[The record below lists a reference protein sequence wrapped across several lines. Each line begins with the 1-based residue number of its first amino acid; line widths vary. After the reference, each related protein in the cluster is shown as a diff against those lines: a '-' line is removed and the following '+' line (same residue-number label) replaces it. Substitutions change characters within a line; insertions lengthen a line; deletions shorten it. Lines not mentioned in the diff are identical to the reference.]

1 MHILKVTQT
10 YFPYLQMGGPPA
22 KVRAIARALVAR
34 GHEVTVLTADRGGGQ
49 RSEAGGQRSESE
61 EQRAEGEER
70 RVGGAEQKAEGEI
83 QKSEVRSQKSEGTT
97 EKEGSKQKAE
107 SKAARAGWEA
117 NDHGVEAVYLGTL
130 QNYRAT
136 TINPGVLRFCASRLG
151 EYDVVHIYGLYDLLG
166 SVVGWFCRRR
176 GIPYVLEPLGMFGP
190 KVRSERKKNLYRK
203 LIGDSLFT
211 GAQVVIA
218 TSETERAELIAGG
231 LDEAKILLRRNGIN
245 LGDFETLP
253 QRGRFRAKRN
263 IEATTPLIV
272 FVGRLSFIKGLD
284 LLVKAFA
291 QLENQAHSTTGGRDA
306 RGPSLVIAGPD
317 DDDGCATEVRRLVDE
332 FQLADRVSLTGPL
345 YAQEKLEAFVDADFV
360 VLPSRY
366 ESFGNVAAEA
376 IACGT
381 PVLVTD
387 QCGIAPL
394 VDRRAGLV
402 VACDLDGLRNGLRRL
417 VDDKNLLAQLRDGC
431 ESIAR
436 SLSWDEPVE
445 TMERIY
451 HSLLSAGRGPLL
463 QPGSKLAPDGHR

>member
-1 MHILKVTQT
+1 MRILKVTQT

-34 GHEVTVLTADRGGGQ
+34 GHAVTVLTADRGRAQ
-49 RSEAGGQRSESE
+49 SAKSEGVSAKSEGRRAESE
-61 EQRAEGEER
+61 EQRGK
-70 RVGGAEQKAEGEI
+70 GGRQRAKSKEQ
-83 QKSEVRSQKSEGTT
+83 
-97 EKEGSKQKAE
+97 
-107 SKAARAGWEA
+107 RAQGGRKKDGWAA

-136 TINPGVLRFCASRLG
+136 TINPGILRFCASRLS

-203 LIGDSLFT
+203 LIGNSLFT
-211 GAQVVIA
+211 GAQVVVA

-231 LDEAKILLRRNGIN
+231 MDQAKILLRRNGVNID
-245 LGDFETLP
+245 DFETLP
-253 QRGRFRAKRN
+253 ERGSLRARFNLDPA
-263 IEATTPLIV
+263 TPLLV

-291 QLENQAHSTTGGRDA
+291 QLENEAHSTTGARAA

-317 DDDGCATEVRRLVDE
+317 DDDGCAAEVRRLIQE
-332 FQLADRVSLTGPL
+332 LKLAGRVTLTGPL
-345 YAQEKLEAFVDADFV
+345 YAQEKLQAFVDADFV

-381 PVLVTD
+381 PVLVTAE
-387 QCGIAPL
+387 CGIAPL
-394 VDRRAGLV
+394 IAGRAGLV
-402 VACDLDGLRNGLRRL
+402 VPCDVDGLRNGLQRL
-417 VDDKNLLAQLRDGC
+417 IDDKKLLEQLREGC
-431 ESIAR
+431 QAVAQ

-445 TMERIY
+445 TMERVY
-451 HSLLSAGRGPLL
+451 ESLVAPKTIAGKLSVPVGAPA
-463 QPGSKLAPDGHR
+463 SKRI

>member
-1 MHILKVTQT
+1 MRILKVTQT
-10 YFPYLQMGGPPA
+10 YFPYLNMGGPPA

-34 GHEVTVLTADRGGGQ
+34 GHQVTVLTADRGAGQ
-49 RSEAGGQRSESE
+49 TAGGRSSRQESE
-61 EQRAEGEER
+61 EQKA
-70 RVGGAEQKAEGEI
+70 VG
-83 QKSEVRSQKSEGTT
+83 R
-97 EKEGSKQKAE
+97 KQKA
-107 SKAARAGWEA
+107 GWGA

-136 TINPGVLRFCASRLG
+136 TINPGILRFCASRLG

-176 GIPYVLEPLGMFGP
+176 SVPYVLEPLGMFGP

-203 LIGDSLFT
+203 LVGNSLFT

-231 LDEAKILLRRNGIN
+231 LDETKILLRRNGIN
-245 LGDFETLP
+245 IDDFETLP
-253 QRGRFRAKRN
+253 PPGSLRARLK
-263 IEATTPLIV
+263 IEAATPLLV

-291 QLENQAHSTTGGRDA
+291 QIKNEAH
-306 RGPSLVIAGPD
+306 LIIAGPD
-317 DDDGCATEVRRLVDE
+317 DEDGCASEVKKLINE
-332 FQLADRVSLTGPL
+332 LKLHDRVTLAGPL
-345 YAQEKLEAFVDADFV
+345 YGDEKLEAFVDADFV

-394 VDRRAGLV
+394 VDGRAGLV
-402 VACDLDGLRNGLRRL
+402 IACDVDGLRSGLQRL
-417 VDDKNLLAQLRDGC
+417 LDDQNLLAQLRAGC
-431 ESIAR
+431 ESVAR
-436 SLSWDEPVE
+436 SLSWEEPVA
-445 TMERIY
+445 TMERVY
-451 HSLLSAGRGPLL
+451 ESLLEPTTMAGSLAVPVGTAV
-463 QPGSKLAPDGHR
+463 SKRI

>member
-1 MHILKVTQT
+1 MRILKVTQT
-10 YFPYLQMGGPPA
+10 YFPYLNMGGPPA

-34 GHEVTVLTADRGGGQ
+34 GHAVTVLTADRGSAQGADG
-49 RSEAGGQRSESE
+49 RSSRQA
-61 EQRAEGEER
+61 
-70 RVGGAEQKAEGEI
+70 
-83 QKSEVRSQKSEGTT
+83 T
-97 EKEGSKQKAE
+97 
-107 SKAARAGWEA
+107 GWVA

-136 TINPGVLRFCASRLG
+136 TINPGVLRFCASRLA

-176 GIPYVLEPLGMFGP
+176 SIPYVLEPLGMFGP
-190 KVRSERKKNLYRK
+190 KVRSERKKNLYSK
-203 LIGDSLFT
+203 LIGNSLFT

-218 TSETERAELIAGG
+218 TSETERAELIDGG

-245 LGDFETLP
+245 LVDFETLP
-253 QRGRFRAKRN
+253 QGGSFRAQRN
-263 IEATTPLIV
+263 IEAVTPLIV

-291 QLENQAHSTTGGRDA
+291 QIESDAH
-306 RGPSLVIAGPD
+306 LIIAGPD
-317 DDDGCATEVRRLVDE
+317 DDDGCAAEVRRLIDE
-332 FQLADRVSLTGPL
+332 FQLADRVTLTGPL
-345 YAQEKLEAFVDADFV
+345 YAQEKLEAFVDADWV

-394 VDRRAGLV
+394 LDGRAGLV
-402 VACDLDGLRNGLRRL
+402 VPCDVDGLRNGMQRMI
-417 VDDKNLLAQLRDGC
+417 DDKNLLEQLRQGC
-431 ESIAR
+431 ESVAR

-451 HSLLSAGRGPLL
+451 ESLLEPKTIAGKLSVPVGAPA
-463 QPGSKLAPDGHR
+463 SKRI

>member
-1 MHILKVTQT
+1 VIRRELFSKFSFSLMRILKVTQT

-34 GHEVTVLTADRGGGQ
+34 GHEVTVLTADRGGSQ
-49 RSEAGGQRSESE
+49 TAGGRSSRP
-61 EQRAEGEER
+61 RAEGEEES
-70 RVGGAEQKAEGEI
+70 VGGNSSRR
-83 QKSEVRSQKSEGTT
+83 KS
-97 EKEGSKQKAE
+97 
-107 SKAARAGWEA
+107 GWEA

-136 TINPGVLRFCASRLG
+136 TINPGILRFCASRLG

-176 GIPYVLEPLGMFGP
+176 RIPYVLEPLGMFGP

-203 LIGDSLFT
+203 LVGNSLFT

-231 LDEAKILLRRNGIN
+231 MNEAKILLRRNGIN
-245 LGDFETLP
+245 LDDFQMLP
-253 QRGRFRAKRN
+253 QRGSFRARLN
-263 IEATTPLIV
+263 IQTKTPLLV

-291 QLENQAHSTTGGRDA
+291 QIESKAH
-306 RGPSLVIAGPD
+306 LVIAGPD
-317 DDDGCATEVRRLVDE
+317 DDDGCAAEVRRLIAE
-332 FQLADRVSLTGPL
+332 FQLADRVTLTGPL
-345 YAQEKLEAFVDADFV
+345 YAQEKLEAFVDADWV

-376 IACGT
+376 IACET

-394 VDRRAGLV
+394 IDSRAGLV
-402 VACDLDGLRNGLRRL
+402 VPCDVDGLRKGMQRL
-417 VDDKNLLAQLRDGC
+417 IDDKDLVEQLREGC
-431 ESIAR
+431 ESVAR

-451 HSLLSAGRGPLL
+451 ESLVEPKTLAGKLSVPVGAPA
-463 QPGSKLAPDGHR
+463 SKRI